1 MPTILCIDGDPAANI
16 AVRGMLRGLGHRAVL
31 ARALADARRVLAN
44 QRIDLVLSEHQL
56 ADGTWVE
63 LLAELR
69 EHGPDVPF
77 LVMSRYDAGAGEKV
91 PGHGAA
97 EHLTKPL
104 RVEALRIAVT
114 KAIELDRM
122 RRVNDDFQGFRRGE
136 RITLAPAVRRGVQA
150 APAEGWSLHLPT
162 LERQAILRALEET
175 GGHRTRAALLL
186 GISDRTLRNK
196 LRAR

>member
-1 MPTILCIDGDPAANI
+1 MSTILCIDGDPAAN
-16 AVRGMLRGLGHRAVL
+16 AALRGMLRRMGHRAVL
-31 ARALADARRVLAN
+31 AHALADARRVLAN
-44 QRIDLVLSEHQL
+44 QRVDLVLSEQHL
-56 ADGTWVE
+56 ADGAWVE

-77 LVMSRYDAGAGEKV
+77 LVMSRYDAGEGDDV
-91 PGHGAA
+91 RGQGAT

-114 KAIELDRM
+114 KALEIDRM
-122 RRVNDDFQGFRRGE
+122 RRVNDDFQRFRRGE
-136 RITLAPAVRRGVQA
+136 GNALAPSVRRGLPV
-150 APAEGWSLHLPT
+150 APAEGWSLDLAT
-162 LERQAILRALEET
+162 LERQAILRALEQT